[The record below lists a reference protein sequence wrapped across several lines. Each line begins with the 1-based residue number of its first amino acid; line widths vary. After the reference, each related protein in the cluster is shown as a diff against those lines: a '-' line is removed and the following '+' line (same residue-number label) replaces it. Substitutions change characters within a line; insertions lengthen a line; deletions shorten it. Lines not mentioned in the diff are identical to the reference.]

1 MSWPEK
7 GVNKLSKMLAL
18 KVSGKLYNVIATYF
32 NGILPEE
39 KLKEIKEEIELSAAD
54 LNKEPKKLKI
64 YHVHKGGM
72 LFE

>member
-7 GVNKLSKMLAL
+7 GVNNLSKMLAL

-39 KLKEIKEEIELSAAD
+39 KLKEIKEEIKLSAAD
-54 LNKEPKKLKI
+54 LNI
-64 YHVHKGGM
+64 
-72 LFE
+72 